1 MRSLEHPMTR
11 MDDAPAG
18 VFVLAVQATA
28 GPDNADPDGRRYDL
42 LVFAR
47 GDSDADAEVAARQG
61 LAARG
66 WTDARLI
73 RSGEIVDAGAVPEDL
88 RGAMQ
93 RAREAG
99 CALIVYE
106 QP

>member
-1 MRSLEHPMTR
+1 MTG
-11 MDDAPAG
+11 MDQAPVG
-18 VFVLAVQATA
+18 VFVLTMQATA
-28 GPDNADPDGRRYDL
+28 GPDNAAPDGRRYDL

-47 GDSDADAEVAARQG
+47 GDSDAEAETVALQG

-66 WTDARLI
+66 WIDPRLI

-93 RAREAG
+93 RALEGG